1 MKQIDFDQFFW
12 RASEMLVLILLIVI
26 VVFAITLLL
35 S

>member
-1 MKQIDFDQFFW
+1 MKHFDFDQFFW

-26 VVFAITLLL
+26 VVFAIALLL

>member
-12 RASEMLVLILLIVI
+12 RASEILVLILLIVI

>member
-1 MKQIDFDQFFW
+1 MKQTDFDQFFW
-12 RASEMLVLILLIVI
+12 RASEILVLILLIVI